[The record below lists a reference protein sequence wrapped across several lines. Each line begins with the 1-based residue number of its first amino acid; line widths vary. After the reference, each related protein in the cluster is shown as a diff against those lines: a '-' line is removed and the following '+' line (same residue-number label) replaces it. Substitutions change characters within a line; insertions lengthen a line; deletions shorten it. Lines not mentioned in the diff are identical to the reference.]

1 MNYLL
6 GLNDEKYLSVMMK
19 NGSPN
24 CGASV
29 VTENFN
35 VFICRI

>member
-1 MNYLL
+1 MLVLNEENYL
-6 GLNDEKYLSVMMK
+6 SIMMK